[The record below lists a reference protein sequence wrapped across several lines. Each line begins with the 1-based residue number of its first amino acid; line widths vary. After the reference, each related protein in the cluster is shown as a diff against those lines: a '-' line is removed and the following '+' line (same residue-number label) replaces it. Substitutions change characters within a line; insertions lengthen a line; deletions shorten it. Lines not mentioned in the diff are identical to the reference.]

1 MIPAAKPLT
10 AMMVAGV
17 SLAAV
22 AVCTWLA
29 FSLGFNFASAGFLYL
44 FLVVVTALYGGFG
57 VATVSSI
64 VAVSCLNYFFVPPV
78 FSFTVTRPENW
89 VALGAFEF
97 TALTISRLSHRAQS
111 RAAEAIAEH
120 NDSQHLYEAAQRL
133 LTLDRAGE
141 PGVQIP
147 RVICEVFALSGTVLF
162 DASSASTY
170 AAGATPPDTEER
182 VRRAYELDHDDLDP
196 ATMTWFCVLRVGASP
211 LGALALSGGNIRAL
225 VATAIASLAAVTLER
240 GHAFDRQC
248 HAEAARKSEQLRTAV
263 LEALAHEVKTP
274 LTIIHTVSSGLL
286 AAGDLSATHGEL
298 VTLIDE
304 QSRKLNDLASRL
316 LSAGN
321 LDAAEFQPRCEALF
335 VSDLVTAAIGN
346 VCPEELRGR
355 FACSVRGNEA
365 PVLADR
371 KLMQTALAQLVDNAV
386 KYSEP
391 ASPIGV
397 AVALID
403 REVTVTIESRGDPI
417 TPADCERVFDR
428 FYRAAGTPDGPAG
441 TGLGLS
447 IVRRIVDA
455 HRGRVWAESGAGGR
469 SVFAIAL
476 PATGG
481 PV

>member
-1 MIPAAKPLT
+1 MMPAAKSPT
-10 AMMVAGV
+10 AMLVAGL
-17 SLAAV
+17 SLMAV
-22 AVCTWLA
+22 ALCTWLA
-29 FSLGFNFASAGFLYL
+29 FSLDFNFASAGFLYL
-44 FLVVVTALYGGFG
+44 FLVVVTALYGGFW

-78 FSFTVTRPENW
+78 FSFTVTHPENW

-97 TALTISRLSHRAQS
+97 TALTISRLSHHAQS

-141 PGVQIP
+141 PGTQIP
-147 RVICEVFALSGTVLF
+147 SILCDVFALSGAALF
-162 DASSASTY
+162 DASSASTHV
-170 AAGATPPDTEER
+170 AGAAPSNTEER
-182 VRRAYELDHDDLDP
+182 LRRAYEGDIDDFDP
-196 ATMTWFCVLRVGASP
+196 STTTWFRVLRVGTSP
-211 LGALALSGGNIRAL
+211 LGALALTGGSIRSL

-240 GHAFDRQC
+240 GYAFDRQC
-248 HAEAARKSEQLRTAV
+248 HAEAARQSEQLRTAV

-286 AAGDLSATHGEL
+286 AAGDLSGTHSEL

-304 QSRKLNDLASRL
+304 QSKKLNDLASRL

-321 LDAAEFQPRCEALF
+321 LDAAEFQPRCEALL
-335 VSDLVTAAIGN
+335 VSDLVTAAIGS
-346 VCPEELRGR
+346 VCPESRGR
-355 FACSVRGNEA
+355 FACCIPGDEIT
-365 PVLADR
+365 VLADR

-391 ASPIGV
+391 SSPIGV
-397 AVALID
+397 AVALKN
-403 REVTVTIESRGDPI
+403 REVTVTIESQGDRI
-417 TPADCERVFDR
+417 TPVDCERVFDR
-428 FYRAAGTPDGPAG
+428 FYRGAGAADGPPG

-447 IVRRIVDA
+447 IVKRIVDA

-469 SVFAIAL
+469 SIFAVAL
-476 PATGG
+476 PASEGRG
-481 PV
+481 

>member
-1 MIPAAKPLT
+1 MMPAAKPPTVLLVAGISLT
-10 AMMVAGV
+10 AVA
-17 SLAAV
+17 A
-22 AVCTWLA
+22 CTWLA
-29 FSLGFNFASAGFLYL
+29 FRLDFNFASAGFLYL
-44 FLVVVTALYGGFG
+44 FLVIVTALYGGFWA
-57 VATVSSI
+57 ATVISI

-78 FSFTVTRPENW
+78 FSFAVTHPENW

-133 LTLDRAGE
+133 LTLDRTGE
-141 PGVQIP
+141 PGAEIP
-147 RVICEVFALSGTVLF
+147 RVICEVFALTGAVLF
-162 DASSASTY
+162 DASSANAH
-170 AAGATPPDTEER
+170 AAGAAPPNTEAL
-182 VRRAYELDHDDLDP
+182 VRRAYERDRDDLELS
-196 ATMTWFCVLRVGASP
+196 TLTWFRVLRVGASP
-211 LGALALSGGNIRAL
+211 LGALALTGGSIRPL
-225 VATAIASLAAVTLER
+225 VATAIASLVAVALER
-240 GHAFDRQC
+240 GHTFDRQC

-286 AAGDLSATHGEL
+286 AAGDLSATHSEL

-335 VSDLVTAAIGN
+335 VSDLVTAAIGS
-346 VCPEELRGR
+346 VCPEESRGR
-355 FACSVRGNEA
+355 FACSIRGNEL

-403 REVTVTIESRGDPI
+403 REVTVTIESQGDRI
-417 TPADCERVFDR
+417 TPSDCERVFDR
-428 FYRAAGTPDGPAG
+428 FYRGAGAADGPPG

-447 IVRRIVDA
+447 IVKRIVDA

-476 PATGG
+476 PATGD
-481 PV
+481 PA